1 MTLIEL
7 DRDAPLDPLPTSRPP
22 LAAYRRTGL
31 LLTLVLLA
39 VLGGA
44 APAAGIVW
52 RYLGAVP
59 AAAVPDGPIEL
70 ADGRLY
76 TVDTTGTLPTVSAW
90 SPDRPPARLWTT
102 RVPVGDD
109 PGVIPAG
116 SVTIRP
122 AGEVVL
128 LTAGVATTAV
138 DAATGRIRW
147 SSPIAVSVLA
157 GSGAGVTVDRV
168 FRPGTEYDQES
179 GDPGPLYFSATGEPH
194 TEPPL
199 RTEVRGLDLAGG
211 RTLWTATPGGSVTV
225 DVLAGD
231 EPAVLITSSRS
242 LTLVAGVSGA
252 VLRETAVPQLGG
264 HGPASSSLLGDVA
277 LVSYREPSRQ
287 VAFQARTLRQ
297 LWSRTTRDA
306 ELLADPADC
315 QGVLCDGGHGDLRVL
330 DPGTGRAR
338 WQVQEDVD
346 LAVRAGY
353 VLETDAASGEPVR
366 LSDPRTGA
374 TRVDLSGWTGQV
386 TGAADQPL
394 LLRRTEGRGGQAF
407 AAVVPGH
414 AEIRRL
420 GVAGTGLGDCDS
432 DGRLLACRSAAGLR
446 IWAFRV

>member
-1 MTLIEL
+1 MIEL
-7 DRDAPLDPLPTSRPP
+7 DRDAPLPASRPP
-22 LAAYRRTGL
+22 LAASRRTRL
-31 LLTLVLLA
+31 LLTLILLA
-39 VLGGA
+39 AVGGA

-52 RYLGAVP
+52 RYLGTVP
-59 AAAVPDGPIEL
+59 APDGPIEL
-70 ADGRLY
+70 AGGQVY
-76 TVDTTGTLPTVSAW
+76 TVDTTGALPAVTAW
-90 SPDRPPARLWTT
+90 GPARPPVRLWTT
-102 RVPVGDD
+102 RVPVGDE
-109 PGVIPAG
+109 PGVVPAA
-116 SVTIRP
+116 SVTVRQ

-179 GDPGPLYFSATGEPH
+179 GDPGPLYFTATGEPH

-199 RTEVRGLDLAGG
+199 RTEVRGLDLADG

-225 DVLAGD
+225 DVLPGAA
-231 EPAVLITSSRS
+231 PAVLITSSRLLS
-242 LTLVAGVSGA
+242 LVDGVSGA
-252 VLRETAVPQLGG
+252 VLREAELPQLGG

-287 VAFQARTLRQ
+287 VAFRARDLRQ
-297 LWSRTTRDA
+297 LWSRDTRDA

-338 WQVQEDVD
+338 WRVQEDVD
-346 LAVRAGY
+346 LTLRAGY
-353 VLETDAASGEPVR
+353 VLQTDAATGEPVR
-366 LSDPRTGA
+366 LTDPRTGA
-374 TRVDLSGWTGQV
+374 TRVDLAGWTGEV
-386 TGAADQPL
+386 AGAADQPL
-394 LLRRTEGRGGQAF
+394 LLRRAEGRSGQAF

-420 GVAGTGLGDCDS
+420 GVAGAGLGDCDS
-432 DGRLLACRSAAGLR
+432 DRAFLVCRSSGGLR
-446 IWAFRV
+446 LWAYRI